1 MKLNADQNRNVR
13 YEASLRQMG
22 QQAKKEL
29 EAIPDLCTCEG
40 ADYAVGIYSHQCLH
54 HQLID
59 WVKVLDYEAETGEV
73 IQ

>member
-22 QQAKKEL
+22 QQAKEEL
-29 EAIPDLCTCEG
+29 EMCPELCVFEG
-40 ADYAVGIYSHQCLH
+40 ADFAVGIYGHQCLH

-59 WVKVLDYEAETGEV
+59 CVKVLDYEMATGEV
-73 IQ
+73 G

>member
-22 QQAKKEL
+22 QQAKDEL
-29 EAIPDLCTCEG
+29 ESNPELCTCKE
-40 ADYAVGIYSHQCLH
+40 ADYTVGVYAHQCLH

-59 WVKVLDYEAETGEV
+59 WVKVLDYEIATGEV
-73 IQ
+73 V